1 MAQHDM
7 MRAGPVFGGGREYPV
22 LSASCKAANT
32 SLAQFIPRAAHIIVY
47 LQFYDI
53 PVVSLRSAVW
63 RNLAAGI
70 EGFQVAGWGWGA
82 DGQICDGLV
91 VGPSMP

>member
-1 MAQHDM
+1 MLIDISVCTCVPMQ
-7 MRAGPVFGGGREYPV
+7 RAPRCHLFV
-22 LSASCKAANT
+22 
-32 SLAQFIPRAAHIIVY
+32 PRAAILLVPCSRAALTTIS

-70 EGFQVAGWGWGA
+70 QGFQVAGWG
-82 DGQICDGLV
+82 
-91 VGPSMP
+91 